1 MVTDSVLLLFAG
13 FVVNAISALLIVR
26 GIYYQKRRDGS
37 FIFTFLV
44 FNTVIYFVMHLF
56 TSIELSIGV
65 GFGLFALFSVL
76 RYRTETV
83 PIREMTYLFVMV
95 ALPVMNS
102 VFFRNGSYAILV
114 LSNVCIIGVIWV
126 LEKGWG
132 WIYPQRQQVC
142 YERVDLI
149 HPSRRDELYADL
161 ETRLGRTILYHEV
174 GSIDYLRDTAD
185 LVLYLDT

>member
-1 MVTDSVLLLFAG
+1 MVIDSVLLLFAG
-13 FVVNAISALLIVR
+13 FVINAVSAFLIVR

-102 VFFRNGSYAILV
+102 VFFRNGSYGTLA
-114 LSNVCIIGVIWV
+114 LSNLLIIGVIWV
-126 LEKGWG
+126 LEKEWG
-132 WIYPQRQQVC
+132 WIYPERQHVC

-149 HPSRRDELYADL
+149 HPSRQDELYADL
-161 ETRLGRTILYHEV
+161 EARLGRTILRHEV
-174 GSIDYLRDTAD
+174 GSIDYLRDTVD
-185 LVLYLDT
+185 LVLYLGC